1 MLVKI
6 VKAWREQKGAS
17 IMIYDDFPLEAAEGT
32 VLAHALR
39 CGGRLLKKGRVLGR
53 GDLAALAA
61 EGRATVAAVRLEDGD
76 VDEDSAAALVAQL
89 LCGANLR
96 LTAAF
101 TGRCNVVAEVP
112 GLVLVEAAQVDS
124 LNRVDPA
131 VTVATLRSYAPVR
144 AGQIVATVKII
155 PFAVAGAPLTAC
167 CALAREGEK
176 MLRLAPFAARA
187 AGLVLTRIEGGR
199 ERLLDKAAAVL
210 KTRLEGLGS
219 TLGEELRCA
228 HEPAAVTEAVTRL
241 LEQGCWP
248 IIVCG
253 ATATVDCR
261 DVVPQGIAQ
270 AGGRIE
276 HFGMPVD
283 PGNLLLLARH
293 GTTPVIGMPGCARS
307 LKSNGFDWVLER
319 ILAGLS
325 VQAEDIM
332 TMGVGGLLE
341 EMPSRYLPREMAVRG
356 ESAQMEAEEQRRI
369 GAVVLAAG
377 ESRRMGAT
385 NKLLAEVNGQ
395 PLVRIAA
402 AAALASRADPVI
414 VVTGFDREAVAA
426 ALKGLEVTL
435 VHAPDFATGMSAT
448 LRRGLAALPGDVAGA
463 VICLADMPGVGAA
476 EIDRLIAA
484 FASEEERAICVS
496 SYHGK
501 RGNPVLWSRRFFDEM
516 AALSGAVGARPL
528 LRRYAE
534 LVHEVAMESP
544 AVVVDVDTP
553 EDLAAVLRGES
564 KS

>member
-1 MLVKI
+1 MKI
-6 VKAWREQKGAS
+6 VKAWREQKGAG
-17 IMIYDDFPLEAAEGT
+17 IMIYDDFPLEAAEGA

-39 CGGRLLKKGRVLGR
+39 CGGRLLKKGRVLDR
-53 GDLAALAA
+53 DDLAALAE
-61 EGRATVAAVRLEDGD
+61 EGHATVAAVRLENSD
-76 VDEDSAAALVAQL
+76 VDEDSAAARVAQL

-101 TGRCNVVAEVP
+101 TGRCNVVADVP
-112 GLVLVEAAQVDS
+112 GLILVEAAQVDS

-155 PFAVAGAPLTAC
+155 PFAVASEPLAAC
-167 CALAREGEK
+167 CALAREGGK
-176 MLRLAPFAARA
+176 MLRLAPFAAHA

-199 ERLLDKAAAVL
+199 ERLLDKAAATL
-210 KTRLEGLGS
+210 RTRLEGLGS
-219 TLGEELRCA
+219 TLGAELRCA
-228 HEPAAVTEAVTRL
+228 HEPSAVAAAVTRL

-248 IIVCG
+248 IVVCG
-253 ATATVDCR
+253 ATATVDRR
-261 DVVPQGIAQ
+261 DVVPQGIAL

-293 GTTPVIGMPGCARS
+293 GTTPVMGMPGCARS

-319 ILAGLS
+319 ILAGLA

-332 TMGVGGLLE
+332 AMGVGGLLE

-356 ESAQMEAEEQRRI
+356 ESVQGEAEEEKRI
-369 GAVVLAAG
+369 GAIVLAAG

-385 NKLLAEVNGQ
+385 NKLLVEVDGQ

-414 VVTGFDREAVAA
+414 VVTGFDREAVGA
-426 ALKGLEVTL
+426 ALQGLEVTR

-484 FASEEERAICVS
+484 FAPEEERAICVS

-516 AALSGAVGARPL
+516 AGLSGAVGARPL

-534 LVHEVAMESP
+534 LVHEVAMESA

>member
-1 MLVKI
+1 MQI
-6 VKAWREQKGAS
+6 VKAWREQKGAG
-17 IMIYDDFPLEAAEGT
+17 IMIYDDFPLEAAEGA

-39 CGGRLLKKGRVLGR
+39 CGGRLLKKGRVLER
-53 GDLAALAA
+53 ADMAALAA
-61 EGRATVAAVRLEDGD
+61 DGRETVAAVRLEDGD
-76 VDEDSAAALVAQL
+76 VDEDSAAARVAQL

-131 VTVATLRSYAPVR
+131 VTVATLRPYAPVR

-155 PFAVAGAPLTAC
+155 PFAVAGEPLAAC

-176 MLRLAPFAARA
+176 MLRLAPFAAHA

-219 TLGEELRCA
+219 TLGAELRCA
-228 HEPAAVTEAVTRL
+228 HEPAAVAAAVTRL
-241 LEQGCWP
+241 LEQGRWP
-248 IIVCG
+248 VVVCG
-253 ATATVDCR
+253 ATATVDRR
-261 DVVPQGIAQ
+261 DVVPQGIVQ

-283 PGNLLLLARH
+283 PGNLLLLAHH
-293 GTTPVIGMPGCARS
+293 GVTPVIGMPGCARS

-319 ILAGLS
+319 ILADLP

-332 TMGVGGLLE
+332 AMGVGGLLE

-356 ESAQMEAEEQRRI
+356 ESVQGEAEEEKRI
-369 GAVVLAAG
+369 GAIVLAAG

-385 NKLLAEVNGQ
+385 NKLLVEVDGQ

-414 VVTGFDREAVAA
+414 VVTGFDREAVGA
-426 ALKGLEVTL
+426 ALQGLEVTL

-476 EIDRLIAA
+476 EVDRLIAA
-484 FASEEERAICVS
+484 FAPEEERAICVS

-516 AALSGAVGARPL
+516 AGLSGAVGARPL
-528 LRRYAE
+528 LRLYAE
-534 LVHEVAMESP
+534 LVHEVAMESA

-553 EDLAAVLRGES
+553 EDLAAVLRGEP